1 MKLTQ
6 FNTKI
11 FIQELETLKEDI
23 DKVIGSGNK
32 WVDDQENRSLRSQ
45 WTIQIDRERLEN
57 HLNELRYRL
66 ATVYDFQGDRGMV
79 DFLVGSLNGHP
90 QEEEEEEKFE
100 DLEYEILKSLDNP
113 CVALL
118 PRVWPY
124 AKVAPKFTLRS

>member
-11 FIQELETLKEDI
+11 FVQELETLVQDI
-23 DKVIGSGNK
+23 EKVTTAANK
-32 WVDDQENRSLRSQ
+32 WIDDQENRSLRSQ

-57 HLNELRYRL
+57 SLNELRYRL

-79 DFLVGSLNGHP
+79 DFLVGSMNGHP

-100 DLEYEILKSLDNP
+100 DLEYEILKSLNVP

-124 AKVAPKFTLRS
+124 AKVIPKFSLPS